1 MTCREL
7 VEFLSDY
14 LSNDL
19 PVVEKAAFEE
29 HLLAC
34 DACSRYLDG
43 FAAMVDLTRE
53 AFDDPEAPVPSEVP
67 DELVS
72 AILSARRR
80 A

>member
-19 PVVEKAAFEE
+19 SDVEKDAFEG
-29 HLLAC
+29 HLRAC
-34 DACSRYLDG
+34 DVCTRYLDG
-43 FAAMVDLTRE
+43 FAGMIDLARG

-67 DELVS
+67 EELVT

-80 A
+80 G

>member
-14 LSNDL
+14 LADDL
-19 PVVEKAAFEE
+19 PVVEKRAFEE
-29 HLLAC
+29 HIRECAAC
-34 DACSRYLDG
+34 ARYLDG
-43 FAAMVDLTRE
+43 FSATVELTRR

-67 DELVS
+67 EELVS

-80 A
+80 G